1 MLKEINLKEVGSV
14 EASIAITRMEI
25 DTAKLEGITVL
36 KLLHGYGS
44 HGSGGIILKEVRREL
59 SYLKKQQKIKDF
71 FNGEKWNIFDKEVI
85 DLLNRD
91 KSIVGDFDLNRRNP
105 GITIVVLWG
114 KNEM

>member
-14 EASIAITRMEI
+14 ESSIAITRMEI
-25 DTAKLEGITVL
+25 DNANLEGITVL

-44 HGSGGIILKEVRREL
+44 HGSGGVILKEVRKEL
-59 SYLKKQQKIKDF
+59 SYLKKKKKIKDF
-71 FNGEKWNIFDKEVI
+71 FNGEKWNLLDTEVI
-85 DLLNRD
+85 KILSKD
-91 KSIVGDFDLNRRNP
+91 KSIVGDSDLNRRNP